1 MSSHHFVKEQ
11 QEPALLLLLEEIED
25 TETLSS
31 LLEWVP
37 TVLVTQNNVKKIMS
51 LGIKIDGILATKEFQ
66 NANLYLL
73 EEQHPV
79 IFITSAEGAF
89 LEAGLNY
96 LREKEHHAVNILNF
110 DPLRIGELLP
120 QLSNLDIV
128 FFYNGIRYFPARK
141 GKMKKWFPEGPI
153 QVHGAEGQFIEHQ
166 SASASN
172 VFRIQYTTFLELEE
186 GFHTFS
192 SNDLF
197 WIGTLV

>member
-1 MSSHHFVKEQ
+1 MSSHHFVKDQ
-11 QEPALLLLLEEIED
+11 QEPALLLLLETIED
-25 TETLSS
+25 TEILSS

-37 TVLVTQNNVKKIMS
+37 TVLVTQNNVQKIMS

-66 NANLYLL
+66 NANLSLL

-79 IFITSAEGAF
+79 IFITSDEEAF
-89 LEAGLNY
+89 LEVGLDY
-96 LREKEHHAVNILNF
+96 LREKKHHAVNILNF
-110 DPLRIGELLP
+110 DPLRIGELVP
-120 QLSNLDIV
+120 QLLNLDIV
-128 FFYNGIRYFPARK
+128 FFQNGIRYFPAKK
-141 GKMKKWFPEGPI
+141 GKIKKWFPEAPI

-166 SASASN
+166 SASGSN

-192 SNDLF
+192 SNDSF